1 MLVYNDAII
10 KCVGVLGNMDKTR
23 TMVKICGKEYVMAGF
38 ESEEYIHRVAIYVDR
53 KMSELKNQYV
63 NLNPNTLS
71 VLTAI
76 NVADDLLKLQEQFD
90 ALSKDYAEMSEELK
104 RLKIGAAID
113 KDHRSNVS
121 AIKKDKSQ
129 LFDGYK

>member
-1 MLVYNDAII
+1 
-10 KCVGVLGNMDKTR
+10 MDKTR
-23 TMVKICGKEYVMAGF
+23 TMVKICGKEYVMAGY

-53 KMSELKNQYV
+53 KMTELKGQYV

-76 NVADDLLKLQEQFD
+76 NVADDLLKLQDQFD
-90 ALSKDYAEMSEELK
+90 ALSKEYQDLKEEIKKMRIEMSLEKE
-104 RLKIGAAID
+104 GT
-113 KDHRSNVS
+113 RSNVS
-121 AIKKDKSQ
+121 SINKQGKNQ

>member
-1 MLVYNDAII
+1 M
-10 KCVGVLGNMDKTR
+10 VGVLGIMEKTR

-53 KMSELKNQYV
+53 KMSELKNQYI

-104 RLKIGAAID
+104 RLKIGATID

>member
-1 MLVYNDAII
+1 ME
-10 KCVGVLGNMDKTR
+10 KTR
-23 TMVKICGKEYVMAGF
+23 TMVKICGKEYVMAGY

-53 KMSELKNQYV
+53 KMSELKGQYV

-76 NVADDLLKLQEQFD
+76 NVADDLLKLQDQFD
-90 ALSKDYAEMSEELK
+90 ALNEEYAQLVVENK
-104 RLKIGAAID
+104 RLKSEISFD
-113 KDHRSNVS
+113 KEGHRSNVS
-121 AIKKDKSQ
+121 AIKKEKGQ

>member
-1 MLVYNDAII
+1 MR
-10 KCVGVLGNMDKTR
+10 MDKTR
-23 TMVKICGKEYVMAGF
+23 TTVKICGKEYVMSGY

-53 KMSELKNQYV
+53 KMSELKSQYV

-76 NVADDLLKLQEQFD
+76 NVADDLLKLQDQFD
-90 ALSKDYAEMSEELK
+90 ALNDEVVQLEEEIK
-104 RLKIGAAID
+104 RLRSEVPRDREGY
-113 KDHRSNVS
+113 RSNVS
-121 AIKKDKSQ
+121 TIKKEKNQ

>member
-1 MLVYNDAII
+1 MR
-10 KCVGVLGNMDKTR
+10 MDKTR
-23 TMVKICGKEYVMAGF
+23 TTVKICGKEYVMSGY

-53 KMSELKNQYV
+53 KMSELKSQYV

-76 NVADDLLKLQEQFD
+76 NVADDLLKLQDQFD
-90 ALSKDYAEMSEELK
+90 ALNDEYVQLTAEIK
-104 RLKIGAAID
+104 RLRSEVPHD
-113 KDHRSNVS
+113 KDGYRSNVS
-121 AIKKDKSQ
+121 TIKKDKGQ